1 MLWEETWGKP
11 LGAGGSQHCV
21 TTPMSALLAQIFGI
35 NGISLECVEEPSKS
49 RFPDA
54 HV

>member
-1 MLWEETWGKP
+1 MLWEEKWGKH
-11 LGAGGSQHCV
+11 LEAGGSEHCV

-35 NGISLECVEEPSKS
+35 NGVSLECGPSKS

-54 HV
+54 NV